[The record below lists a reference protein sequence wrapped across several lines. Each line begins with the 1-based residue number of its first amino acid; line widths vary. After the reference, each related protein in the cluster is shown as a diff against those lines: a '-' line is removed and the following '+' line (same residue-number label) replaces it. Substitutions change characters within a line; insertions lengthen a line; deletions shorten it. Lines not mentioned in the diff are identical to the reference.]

1 MIEFQQLPDDHPDL
15 AYSPLLRAAVL
26 TLQYAEANGAIGLT
40 QTKAFK
46 RTFVKWAA
54 EHFDWPGMSAEE
66 LFRYNKVL
74 NEYEF
79 PPLEL
84 LHFLLI
90 KLKLGRH
97 YKGEFRITKR
107 GKELAQHPSQL
118 FAELIPFFVLNID
131 HSSYSRFDEPPFGNW
146 DVWLNVTNVEMD
158 QGATE
163 QQLYAVF
170 YQEDADWDNANWRA
184 LAQFSACVL
193 KPLEWA
199 GLIAGPEE
207 DAERNGRMEPYFFKT
222 PLWRTALKLETDDAL
237 QPVSVQ

>member
-1 MIEFQQLPDDHPDL
+1 M
-15 AYSPLLRAAVL
+15 L
-26 TLQYAEANGAIGLT
+26 TLQYAQDNGAIGLT

-54 EHFDWPGMSAEE
+54 ESFDWLGMSAEE
-66 LFRYNKVL
+66 LFCYNKVL

-84 LHFLLI
+84 LHFLLT

-97 YKGEFRITKR
+97 CKGEFWITKR

-118 FAELIPFFVLNID
+118 FAELIPFFVLSID

-146 DVWLNVTNVEMD
+146 DVWLNMMNVEMD
-158 QGATE
+158 QGAME

-170 YQEDADWDNANWRA
+170 YEEEAGWDNANWRA

-199 GLIAGPEE
+199 GLIVGQRE
-207 DAERNGRMEPYFFKT
+207 DAERMERYYFKT
-222 PLWRTALKLETDDAL
+222 PLWRAALKLETDDKL
-237 QPVSVQ
+237 QPLSVQ